1 MGESLEFLQTAQ
13 PGNVVLVT
21 MKSWI
26 HDLVRRG
33 QSSVT
38 PNGEPSKWGHAF
50 LVGQT
55 REDGQIRIYES
66 DIYFSRSGLKNG
78 AQENTLAK
86 YSHDD
91 KNTHLCIMDFR
102 LTADE
107 VRLVLAAAQRKI
119 SLGVQYPVLEL
130 FGTLWAY
137 LTNTFSRPNPLD
149 LERASYCSAY
159 VNDCYASVERIVPR
173 SVVHP
178 TNVSPEHIYQSELR
192 DPTRSEL
199 VL

>member
-1 MGESLEFLQTAQ
+1 MGESLEFLATAK
-13 PGNVVLVT
+13 PGDVVLVT

-33 QSSVT
+33 QSAVT
-38 PNGEPSKWGHAF
+38 PDGQPSRWGHTF
-50 LVGQT
+50 LTGRP

-91 KNTHLCIMDFR
+91 EITHLCIMDFH
-102 LTADE
+102 LAADE
-107 VRLVLAAAQRKI
+107 VDRIIAAAQRQI
-119 SLGVQYPVLEL
+119 SLGLQYPVLEL

-137 LTNTFSRPNPLD
+137 LTRNFSRPNPLD
-149 LERASYCSAY
+149 LERASYCSAF
-159 VNDCYASVERIVPR
+159 VNDCYATVERIVPE

-178 TNVSPEHIYQSELR
+178 TNVSPEHLYQSDVR
-192 DPTRSEL
+192 DPVRREL
-199 VL
+199 LR